1 MERVMLCWKNM
12 KVMKSNSFKIVLVSL
27 WMGLS
32 TIVSLASSSK
42 YYVEL
47 PYENVNGKLIIEAK
61 VEGISGKFVF
71 DTGAPFYISYPL
83 SQKITSKQTRNQD
96 IIDSGG
102 NKIQVEKTVVE
113 SLHLGPS
120 ESGLM
125 FLNVPAN
132 IIPQGN
138 IVEQLGVDG
147 IIGCDIMPN
156 AVVRMDSRRHVIII
170 TDDISPFKI
179 SMRNRMKLT
188 VNAQN
193 IPFVEVNLGKGV
205 IETPMFD
212 CGSAAFYELCEA
224 TAEKFSQA
232 GAFAVIAKGYGSAG
246 LGIGGTAA
254 VMERKRMKISDLR
267 LGSGKFHNV
276 VTETI
281 HGTMS
286 RFGSGIL
293 AYGVVTL
300 DFGNSAFYYEP
311 FEVGKVID
319 LYEPKWN
326 IDISYDDGH
335 VVVAGVWDDKLAEK
349 IQLGDVIKA
358 IDGKAVPEVNLQE
371 ALRKGLLKIK
381 KSKAELTLLS
391 KNGKEYHVKI
401 TKK

>member
-1 MERVMLCWKNM
+1 MILAG
-12 KVMKSNSFKIVLVSL
+12 L

-32 TIVSLASSSK
+32 GTVSFAASPK

-47 PYENVNGKLIIEAK
+47 PYEDVNGKLVVEAK

-83 SQKITSKQTRNQD
+83 SQKISSEQTGHQG
-96 IIDSGG
+96 IIDAGG
-102 NKIQVEKTVVE
+102 NHVQVEKTMVE

-125 FLNVPAN
+125 FVNVPAR

-147 IIGCDIMPN
+147 IIGCDIMPD

-170 TDDISPFKI
+170 TDDIAPFKI
-179 SMRNRMKLT
+179 NMRNRMKMS
-188 VNAQN
+188 VNGQN

-212 CGSAAFYELCEA
+212 SGSAAFYELCEE
-224 TAEKFSQA
+224 TAEKYLQA
-232 GAFAVIAKGYGSAG
+232 GAFELIAKGYGSAG
-246 LGIGGTAA
+246 IGIGGTAA

-267 LGSGKFHNV
+267 LGTGKFHNV

-281 HGTMS
+281 QGSMS

-300 DFGNSAFYYEP
+300 DFGNGAFYYEP
-311 FEVGKVID
+311 FEAGKVVN
-319 LYEPKWN
+319 LYKPTWN
-326 IDISYDDGH
+326 IDISYDNGH
-335 VVVAGVWDDKLAEK
+335 VVVAGIWDEELAK
-349 IQLGDVIKA
+349 RVQLGDVIKA
-358 IDGKAVPEVNLQE
+358 IDGTAVPEVNLRE
-371 ALRKGLLKIK
+371 ALRNGLLKIK
-381 KSKAELTLLS
+381 KSKAKLTVQS
-391 KNGKEYHVKI
+391 KDGKEYQVKI
-401 TKK
+401 TRK